1 MKYYINYRGEQGLET
16 IDTAST
22 RKEAACLMMD
32 YNDAFG
38 GPYCHVSKRATK
50 DWYKSN
56 RTEHDTQR

>member
-38 GPYCHVSKRATK
+38 GQYCHVSKRATK

-56 RTEHDTQR
+56 R